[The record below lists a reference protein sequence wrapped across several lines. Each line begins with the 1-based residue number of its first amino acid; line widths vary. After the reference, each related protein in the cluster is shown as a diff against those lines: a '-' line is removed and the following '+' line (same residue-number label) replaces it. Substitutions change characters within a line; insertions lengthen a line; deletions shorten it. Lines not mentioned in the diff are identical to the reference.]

1 MSAKEPDFILMQIS
15 LSSKTKMGEDDY
27 NPCTHSLLSISC
39 TNRLQLL
46 LPALNRIRIFLWHTR
61 VYDAQYEVK

>member
-46 LPALNRIRIFLWHTR
+46 LPALNRIRIFL
-61 VYDAQYEVK
+61 